1 MKRARKRLLFA
12 TLLYGALW
20 GLTALRG
27 AVVAKDHVSILHVGS
42 REAPRVEVLADSAAL
57 PRIQLESFALAP
69 FLVRVEYAF
78 RRDALAFG
86 GIGAGTALVLWLPL
100 RSFVLRDRASV
111 FS

>member
-20 GLTALRG
+20 GLTAVRG
-27 AVVAKDHVSILHVGS
+27 AVVAKDHVSILYVGS
-42 REAPRVEVLADSAAL
+42 REAPRVEDLADSE
-57 PRIQLESFALAP
+57 QLESFALAP

-78 RRDALAFG
+78 YRDSLPFG